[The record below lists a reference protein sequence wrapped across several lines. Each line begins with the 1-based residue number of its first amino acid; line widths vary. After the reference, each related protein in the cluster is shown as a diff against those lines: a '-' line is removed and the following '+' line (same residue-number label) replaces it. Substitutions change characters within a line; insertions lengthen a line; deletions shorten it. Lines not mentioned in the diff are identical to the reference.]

1 MFIIVNNIFIIMLI
15 PLYIIF
21 TVAFSLL
28 LTFFV
33 IDYSLSI
40 ENNQNNSSDV
50 PFVYLYTDK
59 KTYSVGEIIRLI
71 TIVHNNNDNN
81 NDTKTVQLRINVIK
95 THDEMFWMYNKRT
108 PPEVIDSFNISPK
121 PDGSSSIYNISTIES
136 GRYQVNA
143 SSIIKTDTTNPL
155 SFTQFGVKSIFFTLP
170 ALMLY
175 VSIGFFIGLILIIF
189 FGQNIAR
196 TLFKKEE
203 DKKEED
209 KKEEQMVF
217 VEIMR
222 FVCLTGIAFSFLLT
236 LLFSDVEIGTNS
248 PVGLVKKGALTT
260 TNGTLTETGEWV
272 VNIGGGK
279 EDNYSAGIQIPA
291 TVIIFGVAGGYLRY
305 LYGLRYLYTD
315 KKDDKVNSDSVDR
328 SWGDIDIGDNLSLF
342 KHSLRSLA
350 LFFLSP
356 LLAVAVWFVL
366 FQGGTTGKHAI
377 AALSFT
383 VGLVT
388 EEAIQ
393 AIIVFARNILGGLKG
408 ATAAIETK
416 PAVKE
421 DKKSPTITNKVP
433 SDKSTAVALKP
444 EITVTFSEPIDKSSL
459 NNSTFSLLDNDDK
472 KIEGDISLNKDG
484 ITAKFIPKQ
493 DLTNSS
499 RYVVVI
505 TGEIRDI
512 AGNRLN
518 AVYKWSF
525 TTI

>member
-1 MFIIVNNIFIIMLI
+1 MPKTLDFIFLI
-15 PLYIIF
+15 ASSFLIIF
-21 TVAFSLL
+21 FG
-28 LTFFV
+28 
-33 IDYSLSI
+33 INYSLSAQ
-40 ENNQNNSSDV
+40 NNQSNFSDI
-50 PFVYLYTDK
+50 PLVYLSSDK
-59 KTYSVGEIIRLI
+59 KTYSVGELIRLI
-71 TIVHNNNDNN
+71 TILYDNGNNTNPVPL
-81 NDTKTVQLRINVIK
+81 KINVIK
-95 THDEMFWMYNKRT
+95 THDEMFWWYNERKI
-108 PPEVIDSFNISPK
+108 PEVIDSFNINPK
-121 PDGSSSIYNISTIES
+121 PGGISSIYNISTIES

-143 SSIIKTDTTNPL
+143 NSIINTDISNPL

-175 VSIGFFIGLILIIF
+175 ISIGFFIGLILVIF
-189 FGQNIAR
+189 FGQNIVR
-196 TLFKKEE
+196 TLFNRDETKKEE
-203 DKKEED
+203 E

-217 VEIMR
+217 IEIMR
-222 FVCLTGIAFSFLLT
+222 FVCLTGIASSFLLT

-248 PVGLVKKGALTT
+248 PVGLVKKNTLST
-260 TNGTLTETGEWV
+260 TNATITETGEWV

-279 EDNYSAGIQIPA
+279 EDNYSSGIQIPA

-305 LYGLRYLYTD
+305 LYGLRYLYTS
-315 KKDDKVNSDSVDR
+315 KKDGQQNSDSVDR
-328 SWGDIDIGDNLSLF
+328 SWGDIDIDDNLSLF

-377 AALSFT
+377 AALAFT

-408 ATAAIETK
+408 ATSAIETK

-421 DKKSPTITNKVP
+421 DKKSPTITNNVP
-433 SDKSTAVALKP
+433 NDKSTAVALKP
-444 EITVTFSEPIDKSSL
+444 EITVTFSEPIDNSSL
-459 NNSTFSLLDNDDK
+459 NNSTFYLLDKDDK
-472 KIEGDISLNKDG
+472 QIEGDISLNNDG
-484 ITAKFIPKQ
+484 ITTKFIPKQ
-493 DLTNSS
+493 ELTNSS

-512 AGNRLN
+512 VGNRLDS
-518 AVYKWSF
+518 VYKWSF
-525 TTI
+525 TTL

>member
-1 MFIIVNNIFIIMLI
+1 MLKIFYCIFLTVFSFLII
-15 PLYIIF
+15 
-21 TVAFSLL
+21 LL
-28 LTFFV
+28 G
-33 IDYSLSI
+33 INYSLST
-40 ENNQNNSSDV
+40 QNSESNSSDI
-50 PFVYLYTDK
+50 PLVYLSSDK
-59 KTYSVGEIIRLI
+59 KTYSVGELIRLI
-71 TIVHNNNDNN
+71 TIVYNNNNN
-81 NDTKTVQLRINVIK
+81 SNNTNPVPLKINVIK
-95 THDEMFWMYNKRT
+95 THDEMFWWYNKRT
-108 PPEVIDSFNISPK
+108 TPEVIDSFNISPK
-121 PDGSSSIYNISTIES
+121 PGSSSIYNISTIES
-136 GRYQVNA
+136 GRYLVNA
-143 SSIIKTDTTNPL
+143 NSIIKTDISNPL

-175 VSIGFFIGLILIIF
+175 VSIGFFIGLILVIF
-189 FGQNIAR
+189 FGQNIIR
-196 TLFKKEE
+196 TLFIEDETKKEE
-203 DKKEED
+203 E

-217 VEIMR
+217 IEIMR
-222 FVCLTGIAFSFLLT
+222 FVCLTGIASSFLLT
-236 LLFSDVEIGTNS
+236 LLFSDVQIGTNS
-248 PVGLVKKGALTT
+248 PVGLVKKNTLST
-260 TNGTLTETGEWV
+260 TNGTITETGEWV

-279 EDNYSAGIQIPA
+279 EDNYSSGIQIPA

-305 LYGLRYLYTD
+305 LYGLRYLYAS
-315 KKDDKVNSDSVDR
+315 KKDGQQNFDSVDR
-328 SWGDIDIGDNLSLF
+328 SWGDIDINDNLSLF

-408 ATAAIETK
+408 ATAPIETK

-421 DKKSPTITNKVP
+421 DKKSPTLTNKVP
-433 SDKSTAVALKP
+433 NDKSTAVALKP

-459 NNSTFSLLDNDDK
+459 NTSTFYLLDKDDK
-472 KIEGDISLNKDG
+472 QIEGNISLNNDG

-493 DLTNSS
+493 ELTNSS

-512 AGNRLN
+512 AGNRID

-525 TTI
+525 TTL

>member
-1 MFIIVNNIFIIMLI
+1 MLKIFHCIFLTVFSF
-15 PLYIIF
+15 LIIF
-21 TVAFSLL
+21 FG
-28 LTFFV
+28 
-33 IDYSLSI
+33 INYSLSAQ
-40 ENNQNNSSDV
+40 NNQSNSSDI
-50 PFVYLYTDK
+50 PLVYLSSDK
-59 KTYSVGEIIRLI
+59 KTYSVGELIRLI
-71 TIVHNNNDNN
+71 TILYDNGNNTNPVPL
-81 NDTKTVQLRINVIK
+81 KINVIK
-95 THDEMFWMYNKRT
+95 THDEMFWWYNERKI
-108 PPEVIDSFNISPK
+108 PEVIDSFNINPK
-121 PDGSSSIYNISTIES
+121 PGGISSIYNISTIES

-143 SSIIKTDTTNPL
+143 NSIINTDISNPL
-155 SFTQFGVKSIFFTLP
+155 SFTQFGVKSIFFTIP

-175 VSIGFFIGLILIIF
+175 ISIGFFIGLILVIF
-189 FGQNIAR
+189 FGQNIVR
-196 TLFKKEE
+196 TLFNKDETKKGEE
-203 DKKEED
+203 

-217 VEIMR
+217 IEIMR
-222 FVCLTGIAFSFLLT
+222 FVCLTGIASTFLLT

-248 PVGLVKKGALTT
+248 PVGLVKKNTLST
-260 TNGTLTETGEWV
+260 TNGTITETGEWV

-279 EDNYSAGIQIPA
+279 EDNYSSGIQIPA

-305 LYGLRYLYTD
+305 LYGLRYLYTS
-315 KKDDKVNSDSVDR
+315 KKGGQQNSDSVDR
-328 SWGDIDIGDNLSLF
+328 SWGDIDIDDNLSLF

-416 PAVKE
+416 PAVKQ
-421 DKKSPTITNKVP
+421 DKKLPTITNNVP
-433 SDKSTAVALKP
+433 NDKSTAVALKP

-459 NNSTFSLLDNDDK
+459 NNSTFYLLDKDDNQ
-472 KIEGDISLNKDG
+472 IEGDISLNNDG

-493 DLTNSS
+493 ELTNSS

-505 TGEIRDI
+505 TGGIRDI
-512 AGNRLN
+512 AGNRLDS
-518 AVYKWSF
+518 VYKWSF
-525 TTI
+525 TTL